1 MQKESSNNKEEELTM
16 NRRDFLKKAS
26 LGAAVVAGSGFL
38 VGCNTTDATAPASA
52 PEKWDMETDVAIVGS
67 GNGGLSAGC
76 AVVEEGKKAVICEIA
91 GFIGGG
97 SIYSGGGIHCWGVNT
112 WEEYRKHFE
121 DLHDPVLGKTYVETF
136 RQTYIPWLQKNGF
149 PITPAGGT
157 RGYTKDWTMGSGEP
171 GYLKQKSYFDAL
183 HKFFESKGGQ
193 VLLSTR
199 VMRLVIDEAG
209 EVCGVH
215 ALKNDGTQLF
225 IKAGA
230 VILAA
235 GGFQANKGL
244 TARYMGPY
252 GDSIRTMGVPYN
264 TGSGMLMAQGVG
276 ALTGG
281 SFSTFS
287 GTLIGISPNPQTEE
301 NPEAWEKARGSDPQ
315 SLPGIGDGRPPAIG
329 WVSFLFPE
337 DTTGLL
343 VNLEGKRFIDESS
356 PIDAKYPRVPQ
367 SIIKQKRGMALMI
380 GDQAIYDANKSS
392 EAIMKM
398 NEAQGCL
405 TVKGDTLEELAVKL
419 QETYGFYKGAFLK
432 TISEYNKAI
441 DNGTADQLDVPR
453 VAGHHKIAQGP
464 FYAFP
469 TGTCAYHTF
478 GGLVINEKAQVL
490 DVQRQPIKNLYAAPP
505 TAAMFKEPY
514 GGGVAA
520 AGTFG
525 YIAAKVITKGS
536 V

>member
-1 MQKESSNNKEEELTM
+1 MTLS
-16 NRRDFLKKAS
+16 RRDFLKRAAT
-26 LGAAVVAGSGFL
+26 GAAVVAGSSFL
-38 VGCNTTDATAPASA
+38 VGCNTTDAIAPASA

-76 AVVEEGKKAVICEIA
+76 AVVEEGKKAIICEIA
-91 GFIGGG
+91 GHIGGG

-136 RQTYIPWLQKNGF
+136 RGKYIPWLQQNNI
-149 PITPAGGT
+149 PIHPAGGT
-157 RGYTKDWTMGSGEP
+157 RGYTKDWTMGKGDEQ
-171 GYLKQKSYFDAL
+171 GYLKQKAYFDAL
-183 HKFFESKGGQ
+183 VNLFESKGGQ
-193 VLLSTR
+193 ILTSTR
-199 VMRLVIDEAG
+199 VLRLVIDETG
-209 EVCGVH
+209 IVCGVH
-215 ALKNDGTQLF
+215 AQKKDGTQLF
-225 IKAGA
+225 IKASA
-230 VILAA
+230 VVLAA

-252 GDSIRTMGVPYN
+252 GDNLRTMGVPYN

-287 GTLIGISPNPQTEE
+287 GTLIGISPNRQIEE
-301 NPEAWEKARGSDPQ
+301 DPEAWEKARAGDPAT
-315 SLPGIGDGRPPAIG
+315 LPGIGDGRPPALG

-337 DTTGLL
+337 DTLGIL

-356 PIDAKYPRVPQ
+356 QIDAKYPRVPQ
-367 SIIKQKRGMALMI
+367 SIIKQKRGMCFMI
-380 GDQAIYDANKSS
+380 GDQNIYDKVASTETLIK
-392 EAIMKM
+392 I
-398 NEAQGCL
+398 NEAQGV
-405 TVKGDTLEELAVKL
+405 TTYKGDTLEDLAAQL
-419 QETYGFYKGAFLK
+419 EETYGFYKGAFLK
-432 TISEYNKAI
+432 TINEYNKAI
-441 DNGTADQLDVPR
+441 DSGTADQLDIPR
-453 VAGHHKIAQGP
+453 VAGHNKIAQGP

-490 DVQRQPIKNLYAAPP
+490 DIQRQPIPNLYAAPP
-505 TAAMFKEPY
+505 TAAIFKEPY

-525 YIAAKVITKGS
+525 YIAGKVITKGS